1 MNTTFEINGINY
13 RIKKMNA
20 IELLAIRGTISFDDY
35 EKLAKAYDV
44 LLSKVEVQLKDKWL
58 QVKQGDDFYPAS
70 LENDPITVEKISR
83 QVMSY
88 IVSVFQQSDTS
99 K

>member
-1 MNTTFEINGINY
+1 MEKTFEINGINY

-20 IELLAIRGTISFDDY
+20 IEILAIRGTISFDDY
-35 EKLAKAYDV
+35 EKLVKAYDV

-70 LENDPITVEKISR
+70 LENDPITVEKIAK